1 MVTSAAIYPDNNVA
15 STLNFRSI
23 RPIQRSEVPLA
34 PSRGGRA
41 SVLRNL
47 QVVKDFNEM
56 LKFIVTLGVSP
67 YEVVGEIDITSED
80 VQKEVKKRKSFT
92 GTFRT
97 LLRSCVKQSGLQ
109 SQIDIVERDHG
120 KRFFVVGKE
129 L

>member
-34 PSRGGRA
+34 PRHGRT

-47 QVVKDFNEM
+47 QVVKDFQEM
-56 LKFIVTLGVSP
+56 LKFITSLGVSP
-67 YEVVGEIDITSED
+67 YEVVGEIDITGDD
-80 VQKEVKKRKSFT
+80 VQKEVKKRKSFA

-97 LLRSCVKQSGLQ
+97 LLRSCVKQQGLT

-120 KRFFVVGKE
+120 HRFFVVGKE